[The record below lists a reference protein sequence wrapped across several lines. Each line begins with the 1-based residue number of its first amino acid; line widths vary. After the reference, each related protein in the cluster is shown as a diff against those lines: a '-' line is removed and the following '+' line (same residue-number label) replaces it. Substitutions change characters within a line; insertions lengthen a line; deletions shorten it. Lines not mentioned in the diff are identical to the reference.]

1 MSEKNSES
9 KYGEL
14 LGNHILSESLPQ
26 MNEISQKTL
35 PILEITEDTIA
46 IKQQQETSPNIDKF
60 FNDELTLQD
69 LDDVLSKTIYE
80 DKETKTILFLT
91 SLLTFTDEEQRNIVL
106 TGESSIG
113 KTHNLTEV
121 LWFFR
126 NTEGQNS
133 NGIIEISEASP
144 RSFIH
149 QANTIT
155 VDERTLQPIDM
166 SKKPK
171 QGNPKEVWDEWY
183 DLMRNSAYFLDL
195 SNKIVVFLD
204 IPNFKLLESLRSL
217 LSHDRKICKYL
228 ITDKNSKGMNKTKTV
243 LIQGYF
249 TALFASAY
257 STIEDQETSRNFLL
271 SPTDNLDKIRHA
283 INLQGRKKTDPDF
296 KQWYESEPCRLALKN
311 RISIIKNEK
320 IKNVLFKK
328 EDMENLKDWFFKN
341 TENLTPKAQRDFP
354 RLFALAEAWAMLNFN
369 HRERT
374 SDNAC
379 IYANTTDIEVAE
391 KIYEPILKCNELGLT
406 PEEYEVWKI
415 IQPHCE
421 DEMGLRISEIHNLY
435 RYEKKRPC
443 SDKRLRGMLKNF
455 CGSGLLKEERD
466 GPILKYSVITN
477 KTTEQNQLTTK
488 EKVITKTDFVN
499 SL

>member
-1 MSEKNSES
+1 MSFREE
-9 KYGEL
+9 
-14 LGNHILSESLPQ
+14 
-26 MNEISQKTL
+26 
-35 PILEITEDTIA
+35 
-46 IKQQQETSPNIDKF
+46 IKQQAQKTQLIPNKF
-60 FNDELTLQD
+60 INDELALQD

-91 SLLTFTDEEQRNIVL
+91 SLLTYTDEEQRNAVL

-113 KTHNLTEV
+113 KTHNLTEI

-126 NTEGQNS
+126 KAQDQNS
-133 NGIIEISEASP
+133 NGIIEISDASP

-149 QANTIT
+149 QANVVT
-155 VDERTLQPIDM
+155 VDERTMKPIDM
-166 SKKPK
+166 SKQPK
-171 QGNPKEVWDEWY
+171 QGDPKVIWDEWHE
-183 DLMRNSAYFLDL
+183 LMRNSAYFLDL

-257 STIEDQETSRNFLL
+257 SSIEDQETSRNFLL
-271 SPTDNLDKIRHA
+271 SPSDNSDKIRSA
-283 INLQGRKKTDPDF
+283 IDMQARKKTDPDF

-311 RISIIKNEK
+311 RISIIESAK

-328 EDMENLKDWFFKN
+328 EDMESLKDWFFRN
-341 TENLTPKAQRDFP
+341 TENLSPKAQRDFP
-354 RLFALAEAWAMLNFN
+354 RLYALAEAWAILNFN

-379 IYANTTDIEVAE
+379 IYANITDIEAAK

-415 IQPHCE
+415 IQPHC
-421 DEMGLRISEIHNLY
+421 DDTMGLRISEIHNLY

-455 CGSGLLKEERD
+455 CGSGLLKEEKE
-466 GPILKYSVITN
+466 GQIIKYSAITH
-477 KTTEQNQLTTK
+477 KATAQSQLAPQ
-488 EKVITKTDFVN
+488 ENESLKTDTVN